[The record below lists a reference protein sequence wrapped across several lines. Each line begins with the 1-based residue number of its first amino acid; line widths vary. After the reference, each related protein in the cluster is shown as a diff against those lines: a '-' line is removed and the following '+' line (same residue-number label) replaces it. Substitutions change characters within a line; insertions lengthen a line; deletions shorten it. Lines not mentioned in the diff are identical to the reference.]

1 MRIAKTVLLTKI
13 ETISMTNLARPL
25 LTKIDKSDFFKKGGF
40 LNQIFSKNRIFFKLE
55 HPHEPDRCYAVRW
68 GEAAQVRG

>member
-25 LTKIDKSDFFKKGGF
+25 LTKIDKSDFF
-40 LNQIFSKNRIFFKLE
+40 
-55 HPHEPDRCYAVRW
+55 
-68 GEAAQVRG
+68 